1 MANSSV
7 DRIYDRVRGM
17 ATDFEFKPEERINE
31 GALASTLGVSRT
43 PLREA
48 LNRLVA
54 EGFITFQT
62 GRGFFNRSLQPEKV
76 LELYEL
82 RQAIECEAL
91 RRAIDRASDDGIEA
105 VRRFLLE
112 TEPAYSAGAS
122 AKVLVELD
130 EAFHMKLAELSRND
144 ELVHMLRNISERIR
158 YVRWIVM
165 TDRQGRT
172 HAEHMRILDA
182 LAARDTDAAV
192 TELRNHIEQ
201 HSEEATAAVR
211 IAYSQLYVPG

>member
-112 TEPAYSAGAS
+112 TEPAYSTGAS

-144 ELVHMLRNISERIR
+144 ELVHMLRNVSERIR